1 MMHDVVAPLLELEAL
16 SSAISVTSA
25 LAPMV
30 VAIFRFRIIMLVG
43 KVLFSVGAPCIH
55 GV

>member
-1 MMHDVVAPLLELEAL
+1 MMHDAVAPLLELEAL

-30 VAIFRFRIIMLVG
+30 VAIFRIIILVG